1 MNGCHPFPLMRFT
14 LVRLALALAA
24 LAMLAGCA
32 TLDVDSGDPERLAA
46 AERFYVEKLP
56 ADERG
61 IEHVV
66 AQELRAMNYDATSG
80 PRRDALDNVDV
91 LVTYQDRW
99 AWDITMYMRRLDIQF
114 RDPETR
120 EAWAT
125 GTAER
130 GSLNRK
136 QPGEFAR
143 EILEPMT
150 GQSADSNASDE

>member
-1 MNGCHPFPLMRFT
+1 MNGLHRF
-14 LVRLALALAA
+14 ALIAA
-24 LAMLAGCA
+24 FTALAGCA

-61 IEHVV
+61 IEH
-66 AQELRAMNYDATSG
+66 AIARELRELSYDATSG
-80 PRRDALDNVDV
+80 PRRDELENVDV

-114 RDPETR
+114 RDPGTR

-136 QPGEFAR
+136 APGELSR

-150 GQSADSNASDE
+150 GKSKDTNASGQ